1 MDKGLKEV
9 YDGIKNLIT
18 ITEKI
23 AEHTEDI
30 AEIKDKVGK
39 NTEDIAEIKGRAGA
53 IEGRLDSVDTE
64 LISLKVGQKEMGTD
78 IRVIKDRLE
87 VKEEIYALK
96 ERLSAVEAEM
106 GKGKA

>member
-1 MDKGLKEV
+1 M
-9 YDGIKNLIT
+9 IT

-23 AEHTEDI
+23 AEHT
-30 AEIKDKVGK
+30 K
-39 NTEDIAEIKGRAGA
+39 DIAEIKGRIGA
-53 IEGRLDSVDTE
+53 IEGRLDSVDTG

-96 ERLSAVEAEM
+96 E
-106 GKGKA
+106 